1 MTTLTTSSG
10 RVATMTT
17 SSTVSTLARDAR
29 KVLGGGVDSMEALEV
44 LRRIDA
50 LIAEWRTV
58 PDAPIYVWL
67 RNLRTKIDL
76 G

>member
-1 MTTLTTSSG
+1 
-10 RVATMTT
+10 MTT